1 VVSLTATP
9 RPEVLTKLL
18 ELVEEGHLVPVI
30 ERTYPFDDG
39 VSALAHVEAGHT
51 VGKVV
56 VTQREG

>member
-1 VVSLTATP
+1 M
-9 RPEVLTKLL
+9 
-18 ELVEEGHLVPVI
+18 EEGHLVPVV
-30 ERTYPFDDG
+30 ERTYPFAEA